1 MRDLPL
7 LDPGTPDHRS
17 PGRFL
22 LWLMRTQVATLLG
35 GVGFG
40 VLWMSAQA
48 VLPAVVGR
56 AIDAGVTARDT
67 RALLGWAAAMLAVG
81 GVQVVA
87 GIVRHRFA
95 VTNWLSAAYT
105 TVQVVTRQVTRLG
118 AELPRRVSTGEVVA
132 IGTSDL
138 GHLGHALD
146 VTARASGAV
155 VSIGVV
161 AVILLQTSLP
171 LALLVL
177 VGVPALLLALGPLL
191 APLQRRTAHQRELTG
206 SLTNLATDIVGG
218 LRVLLGI
225 GGERVFHRRYVTTSR
240 AVRRAGVEVG
250 RVQSWLDA
258 AQVLLPG
265 ALVVVVVW
273 VGARFAVTGR
283 ISPGELVAFYGYAT
297 FLLIP
302 VRTLT
307 EFANK
312 WIKAIVSARRVV
324 RVLALEPAAH
334 GTRPGPAPAAG
345 TGLVDPAAGLQIR
358 PGVLSAIVS
367 EPPEDAAVLVDRLAG
382 FAPATDD
389 APTWGGIPLHEI
401 DPAELRRR
409 ILVAGAS
416 DGLFSGPMRSVLDV
430 RDQGEDAVRAA
441 IETAAATDVLDA
453 LPAGPDA
460 PVHERGRS
468 FSGGQRQRLVLAR
481 ALAADPEV
489 LLLVEPT
496 SAVDAHTE
504 GQIADRLA
512 AHRRGRTTV
521 VTTTSPLVLDR
532 VDEVLFVHGGALRA
546 RGTHAELLHGD
557 PVYRALVTREEVP
570 A

>member
-1 MRDLPL
+1 MRALPL
-7 LDPGTPDHRS
+7 ADPGTPDHRS
-17 PGRFL
+17 PARFL
-22 LWLMRTQVATLLG
+22 VWLMRSQVVTLLG
-35 GVGFG
+35 GIFFG

-48 VLPAVVGR
+48 VLPAVIGR

-67 RALLGWAAAMLAVG
+67 SALLGWAGALLAVG

-95 VTNWLSAAYT
+95 VTNWLAAAYT

-132 IGTSDL
+132 IGSSDI

-155 VSIGVV
+155 VSIVLV

-177 VGVPALLLALGPLL
+177 AGVPALLLALGPLL
-191 APLQRRTAHQRELTG
+191 APLQRRTTRQRELTG

-225 GGERVFHRRYVTTSR
+225 GGERVFHRRYVERSR
-240 AVRRAGVEVG
+240 DVRRAGVEVG
-250 RVQSWLDA
+250 RVQSWLDS
-258 AQVLLPG
+258 AQVFLPG
-265 ALVVVVVW
+265 VLVVLVVW
-273 VGARFAVTGR
+273 IGARFAVSGR

-312 WIKAIVSARRVV
+312 WIKALVSARRVV
-324 RVLALEPAAH
+324 RVLALEPTGH
-334 GTRPGPAPAAG
+334 GARPAPAPGAEL
-345 TGLVDPAAGLQIR
+345 TDPASGVTIR
-358 PGVLSAIVS
+358 PGRVTAIVAD
-367 EPPEDAAVLVDRLAG
+367 PPEEAVALVDRLGG
-382 FAPATDD
+382 FAPA
-389 APTWGGIPLHEI
+389 APGAEPTWGGVPIPEV
-401 DPAELRRR
+401 DPAELRSRVV
-409 ILVAGAS
+409 VAGAT
-416 DGLFSGPMRSVLDV
+416 DGLFSGRLREVLDV
-430 RDQGEDAVRAA
+430 RDRGEDAVRRAV
-441 IETAAATDVLDA
+441 ETASATDVVAA
-453 LPAGPDA
+453 LPTGWDA

-481 ALAADPEV
+481 ALAVDPEV

-504 GQIADRLA
+504 GRIADQLG

-532 VDEVLFVHGGALRA
+532 ADEVVLLLDGRETA
-546 RGTHAELLHGD
+546 RGTHADLLERV
-557 PVYRALVTREEVP
+557 PAYRAVVTREELPV
-570 A
+570 

>member
-1 MRDLPL
+1 MRVLPL
-7 LDPGTPDHRS
+7 ADPGTPDHRS

-22 LWLMRTQVATLLG
+22 LWLMRSQALTLLG
-35 GVGFG
+35 GVLFG
-40 VLWMSAQA
+40 VLWMAAQA
-48 VLPAVVGR
+48 VLPTVIGR
-56 AIDAGVTARDT
+56 AVDAGVTARD
-67 RALLGWAAAMLAVG
+67 RDALLGWAGVLLAVG

-95 VTNWLSAAYT
+95 VTNWLAAAYT

-155 VSIGVV
+155 VSIGLV
-161 AVILLQTSLP
+161 AVILLQTSWP

-177 VGVPALLLALGPLL
+177 LGVPALLVALGPLL
-191 APLQRRTAHQRELTG
+191 APLQRRTTHQRELTG

-225 GGERVFHRRYVTTSR
+225 GGERVFHRRYVQRSR

-265 ALVVVVVW
+265 VLVVIVVW
-273 VGARFAVTGR
+273 VGARFAVEGR

-297 FLLIP
+297 FLMIP

-312 WIKAIVSARRVV
+312 WIKALVSARRVV
-324 RVLALEPAAH
+324 RVLALDPPT
-334 GTRPGPAPAAG
+334 GG
-345 TGLVDPAAGLQIR
+345 TGTGPGVDAELVDPTTGARVPPGLLTA
-358 PGVLSAIVS
+358 VVAD
-367 EPPEDAAVLVDRLAG
+367 PPEDAAALVDRLGG
-382 FAPATDD
+382 FAPSAPG
-389 APTWGGIPLHEI
+389 AEPTWGGITLSTI

-409 ILVAGAS
+409 VLVAGAT
-416 DGLFSGPMRSVLDV
+416 DGLFSGRLRTVLDV
-430 RDQGEDAVRAA
+430 NGRGEDAVRRAVG
-441 IETAAATDVLDA
+441 TAAASDVVAA
-453 LPAGPDA
+453 LPAGLDA

-504 GQIADRLA
+504 GLVATRLRE
-512 AHRRGRTTV
+512 HRRGRTTV

-532 VDEVLFVHGGALRA
+532 ADEVLFVHEGRLRA
-546 RGTHAELLHGD
+546 RGTHVELLDRD
-557 PVYRALVTREEVP
+557 PLYRAAVTREEVP